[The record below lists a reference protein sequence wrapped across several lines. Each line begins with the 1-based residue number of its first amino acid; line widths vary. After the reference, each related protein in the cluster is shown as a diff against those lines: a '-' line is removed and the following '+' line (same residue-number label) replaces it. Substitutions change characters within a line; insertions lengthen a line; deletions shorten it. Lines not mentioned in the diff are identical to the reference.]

1 MDDNMIIEQQLS
13 ALGERKLP
21 ESPRLIG
28 GFFHQIS
35 LVTLRFQPVEP
46 ARLSLSMKRHRY
58 RSGEEAAASAV
69 GPPGVAG
76 PAGKELIPE
85 KYNKKTI
92 LCADVKP
99 RASNQFEFSLMK

>member
-1 MDDNMIIEQQLS
+1 
-13 ALGERKLP
+13 
-21 ESPRLIG
+21 
-28 GFFHQIS
+28 
-35 LVTLRFQPVEP
+35 
-46 ARLSLSMKRHRY
+46 MKRHRY

-92 LCADVKP
+92 LSADVKP